1 VRVNGR
7 VVDPLKTDFP
17 NRLSVVSMVA
27 TGSVSADQISKDRQ
41 FRDRAWQGDIAEVI
55 LYNRVGVFL

>member
-1 VRVNGR
+1 M
-7 VVDPLKTDFP
+7 
-17 NRLSVVSMVA
+17 VS

-55 LYNRVGVFL
+55 LYNLVGVFL